1 MSDVHCLM
9 SDIQKSNS
17 TMKQFFSLL
26 LFLIPAFSGCVLGQ
40 DRDPI
45 QEKYAAVINPE
56 SAKGHLSIL
65 ASAEFEG
72 RGTGEP
78 GGEKAAAYIAEEFK
92 KLGLTGPVD
101 GSYFQPVKLVRTRFD
116 VKEFTIAGKSFRN
129 GKDFYFVG
137 GGLETQIHA
146 RDLVFIGYGIS
157 DDKYDDLKD
166 INIEGKVVLV
176 LSEGEPKNAQG
187 KSLITGTD
195 IPSDWATSNTKRLQN
210 ITSKKPKLIIAVS
223 NTVQESLAR
232 FGYRL
237 TQPRIALDDGKN
249 QDVVNAT
256 PVVTIGKEMAN
267 LLLAKT
273 GTSVDKLI
281 AKTDAT
287 HKSQSGIYNVDLST
301 SFGSKTEPFTS
312 NNVLGY
318 LEGTDLK
325 EELLVITAHY
335 DHEGNQNGVIFF
347 GADDNGSGT
356 TGVLEIARAFTKA
369 KSEGHGPRRSILFM
383 TVTAE
388 EKGLLGSNYYSRY
401 PVFPLENTV
410 VNLNTDMI
418 GRIDDKHL
426 NGNHNYVHAI
436 GSDKLSSELKAIN
449 EKANATYTQM
459 ELDYMYDDPKDP
471 MRIYYR
477 SDQYNFAKHGIPV
490 IFYFSGLHPD
500 YHTPADTIDKIHFEL
515 LCRRARLAF
524 HTAWEIANRDK
535 RLVVDSNKE

>member
-1 MSDVHCLM
+1 
-9 SDIQKSNS
+9 
-17 TMKQFFSLL
+17 MKQFFFLFVSLV
-26 LFLIPAFSGCVLGQ
+26 PTFSGCVLGQ
-40 DRDPI
+40 DQDPI
-45 QEKYAAVINPE
+45 QQKYATEINPE
-56 SAKGHLSIL
+56 SARRHLSIL
-65 ASAEFEG
+65 ASAEYEG
-72 RGTGEP
+72 RGTGEL
-78 GGEKAAAYIAEEFK
+78 GGEKAAAYIAAEFK
-92 KLGLTGPVD
+92 RLGLTAPVE

-116 VKEFTIAGKSFRN
+116 VKEFAIAGQSFRN

-137 GGLETQIHA
+137 GGPETHIQAKDI
-146 RDLVFIGYGIS
+146 VFIGYGIS
-157 DDKYDDLKD
+157 EDKYDDLKGID
-166 INIEGKVVLV
+166 IEGKVVLV
-176 LSEGEPKNAQG
+176 LSEGEPKDSKGN
-187 KSLITGTD
+187 SLITGTD
-195 IPSDWATSNTKRLQN
+195 TPSDWATSNTKRLQN
-210 ITSKKPKLIIAVS
+210 ITSKKPELIIAVS
-223 NTVQESLAR
+223 NTLKESLAR

-237 TQPRIALDDGKN
+237 TQPRIALDEGKS
-249 QDVVNAT
+249 QVTHTA
-256 PVVTIGKEMAN
+256 PVVTIGKDMAN
-267 LLLAKT
+267 LLFAKT
-273 GTSVDKLI
+273 GTSVDKLS
-281 AKTDAT
+281 AKIDAT
-287 HKSQSGIYNVDLST
+287 QKSQSGVYKVDLNT

-318 LEGTDLK
+318 LEGTGLK
-325 EELLVITAHY
+325 DELLVITAHY

-356 TGVLEIARAFTKA
+356 TGVLEIARAFAKA

-383 TVTAE
+383 AVTAE
-388 EKGLLGSNYYSRY
+388 EKGLLGSNYYSRH

-449 EKANATYTQM
+449 EKANATYTQL

-500 YHTPADTIDKIHFEL
+500 YHTPADTVDKIHFEL
-515 LCRRARLAF
+515 LCKRARLAF
-524 HTAWEIANRDK
+524 HTAWEIANRDQ

>member
-1 MSDVHCLM
+1 
-9 SDIQKSNS
+9 
-17 TMKQFFSLL
+17 MKHTLSL
-26 LFLIPAFSGCVLGQ
+26 LFLISALYGCIKGQ

-45 QEKYAAVINPE
+45 QQKYAEKIHPE
-56 SAKGHLSIL
+56 SAKKHLSIL

-92 KLGLTGPVD
+92 KFGLSAPVD

-116 VKEFTIAGKSFRN
+116 VTEFAIAGQSFRN

-137 GGLETQIHA
+137 GGPQTQIHA
-146 RDLVFIGYGIS
+146 TEIVFIGYGIS
-157 DDKYDDLKD
+157 DDRYDDLKGID
-166 INIEGKVVLV
+166 IEGKIVLV
-176 LSEGEPKNAQG
+176 LSEGEPKNPEG

-195 IPSDWATSNTKRLQN
+195 VPSDWATSNTKRLQN
-210 ITSKKPKLIIAVS
+210 ITSKNPKLIVAVS
-223 NTVQESLAR
+223 LTLEESLAR

-249 QDVVNAT
+249 TAISTT
-256 PVVTIGKEMAN
+256 PVVTIRKEMAN
-267 LLLAKT
+267 LLLANA
-273 GTSVDKLI
+273 GTSVEKLT
-281 AKTDAT
+281 AKIDAT
-287 HKSQSGIYNVDLST
+287 QKSQSSGYAVDLKA

-325 EELLVITAHY
+325 DELLVLTAHY
-335 DHEGNQNGVIFF
+335 DHEGIQNGEIYF

-356 TGVLEIARAFTKA
+356 TGVLEIAHAFAKA

-383 TVTAE
+383 AVTAE
-388 EKGLLGSNYYSRY
+388 EKGLLGSNYYSRH

-426 NGNHNYVHAI
+426 HGNHNYVHAI

-449 EKANATYTQM
+449 EKANATYTQL

-500 YHTPADTIDKIHFEL
+500 YHTSADTADKIHFEL
-515 LCRRARLAF
+515 LCKRARLAF

>member
-1 MSDVHCLM
+1 
-9 SDIQKSNS
+9 
-17 TMKQFFSLL
+17 MKHTLSVV
-26 LFLIPAFSGCVLGQ
+26 FLISALCGCIKGQ
-40 DRDPI
+40 NHDPL
-45 QEKYAAVINPE
+45 QQKYATEINPE
-56 SAKGHLSIL
+56 SAKKHLSIL

-78 GGEKAAAYIAEEFK
+78 GGEKAAAYIAAEFK
-92 KLGLTGPVD
+92 KLGLTAPVE

-116 VKEFTIAGKSFRN
+116 VGEFTIAGQSFHN
-129 GKDFYFVG
+129 GKDFYFIG
-137 GGLETQIHA
+137 GGPETHVQA

-157 DDKYDDLKD
+157 DEKYDDLKGID
-166 INIEGKVVLV
+166 IEGKVVLV
-176 LSEGEPKNAQG
+176 LSEGEPKDAKG

-223 NTVQESLAR
+223 NTVHESLTR

-237 TQPRIALDDGKN
+237 TQPRIALDDDKN
-249 QDVVNAT
+249 QAVATAT
-256 PVVTIGKEMAN
+256 PVATIGKEMAN

-273 GTSVDKLI
+273 GTSVDKLVTKI
-281 AKTDAT
+281 DAT
-287 HKSQSGIYNVDLST
+287 QKSQSGIYNVDLNT

-312 NNVLGY
+312 DNVLGY

-325 EELLVITAHY
+325 DELLVITAHY
-335 DHEGNQNGVIFF
+335 DHEGNQNGVIYY

-356 TGVLEIARAFTKA
+356 TGVLEIARAFAKA

-388 EKGLLGSNYYSRY
+388 EKGLLGSNYYSRH

-449 EKANATYTQM
+449 EKANAVYTQM

-500 YHTPADTIDKIHFEL
+500 YHTPADTVDKINFEL
-515 LCRRARLAF
+515 LCKRARLAF